1 MYMDYLKQTYNAAQ
15 EKHKSMLKEKL
26 HILYLKFVYY
36 KGVIVFNFE
45 IGYFVDSELWQIF
58 CDYQYP
64 DINKDLNA
72 ASGTCTQTL
81 QRKR

>member
-1 MYMDYLKQTYNAAQ
+1 MISVVFKTNYYGILKIAEADMYMDYLKQTYNAAQ

-45 IGYFVDSELWQIF
+45 IGCFVYSELW
-58 CDYQYP
+58 
-64 DINKDLNA
+64 
-72 ASGTCTQTL
+72 
-81 QRKR
+81 